1 MELTILT
8 VAYHSQAPIE
18 QLGADLARQSRLPQR
33 WLVVDNAPDSNP
45 LQITP
50 PLAALPLKR
59 ISGVEGAGFGEG
71 CNQGFQ
77 SLAAEGWQGWV
88 WLLNPDASL
97 GEPDLIERL
106 EQLLAPLPP
115 RALVGTA
122 VWGADGNLEA
132 SGGWIDPGLA
142 FRRRRLQAS
151 HLSTASSTP
160 LRLDWL
166 SGCSLALRPSA
177 HTPPARFDAALP
189 LYYEDLDLCLR
200 LGARGAPCLWSAA
213 VAISHQRGGGSG
225 GDPRRRA
232 ALTTTS
238 YWRFLQRH
246 RPAWVR
252 WLRGLR
258 LLAGAVAKWPLK
270 PRQSGAV
277 LRGLATAIGR
287 PIGAAPDTTADGQ
300 ATTQP
305 RNPLQPGP

>member
-132 SGGWIDPGLA
+132 SGGWIDPGL
-142 FRRRRLQAS
+142 
-151 HLSTASSTP
+151 P
-160 LRLDWL
+160 
-166 SGCSLALRPSA
+166 P
-177 HTPPARFDAALP
+177 PPAPGLP
-189 LYYEDLDLCLR
+189 PGHRQLHPPKAR
-200 LGARGAPCLWSAA
+200 LA
-213 VAISHQRGGGSG
+213 QR
-225 GDPRRRA
+225 
-232 ALTTTS
+232 
-238 YWRFLQRH
+238 
-246 RPAWVR
+246 
-252 WLRGLR
+252 
-258 LLAGAVAKWPLK
+258 
-270 PRQSGAV
+270 
-277 LRGLATAIGR
+277 
-287 PIGAAPDTTADGQ
+287 
-300 ATTQP
+300 
-305 RNPLQPGP
+305 LQPGPAALGPHATCPL